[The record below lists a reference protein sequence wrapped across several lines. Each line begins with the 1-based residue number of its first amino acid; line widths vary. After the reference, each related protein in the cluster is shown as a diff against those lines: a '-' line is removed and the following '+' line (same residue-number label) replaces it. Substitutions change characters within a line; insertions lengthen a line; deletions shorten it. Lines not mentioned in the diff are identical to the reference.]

1 MNHNSQ
7 RNHAGDDPQQSE
19 STDQPQAAQPQQA
32 AGQGA
37 PQQAGEA
44 AGQSAQDP
52 AAAEQTPEQQ
62 IESLQVDLE
71 EANRRLLMAQ
81 ADVENFR
88 KRMRRDYEEQIRYAA
103 VPLIRDM
110 LEVRDNLQRAFDSAQ
125 SGEQSSEQ
133 SAGLREGVAIVAKQF
148 DEVLGKH
155 HCRPIPA
162 EGELFDPNYHEA
174 ISQMPSDA
182 HPAGTVMHE
191 ATRGY
196 QLHERVVR
204 PSQVIVSTG
213 PAE

>member
-1 MNHNSQ
+1 MNDNTQ
-7 RNHAGDDPQQSE
+7 REDAGDDSQQPE
-19 STDQPQAAQPQQA
+19 SAAQA
-32 AGQGA
+32 ERADA
-37 PQQAGEA
+37 VD
-44 AGQSAQDP
+44 QSMQD
-52 AAAEQTPEQQ
+52 ENTVVETPEQR
-62 IESLQVDLE
+62 IELLEADLD
-71 EANRRLLMAQ
+71 EANRRVLMAQ

-110 LEVRDNLQRAFDSAQ
+110 LDVRDNLQRALDAA
-125 SGEQSSEQ
+125 QSSEQ
-133 SAGLREGVAIVAKQF
+133 AAGLREGVAIVAKQL
-148 DEVLGKH
+148 DEVLAKH

-174 ISQMPSDA
+174 ISQMPSDSHA
-182 HPAGTVMHE
+182 AGTVVHE

-196 QLHERVVR
+196 QLYERVVR